1 MEGKTNM
8 SETQRSSGRI
18 GEAMPL
24 RMAIRGLA
32 ISQMLGAACQLGLP
46 DAMGDHDSIG
56 IADLADRLR
65 CHEGA
70 LYRLVRTLAAFGVF
84 AIDAGG
90 AVSHTD
96 VSRELRGDAK
106 APQHLAARFWTLPAV
121 WAAWGKL
128 GEAVRT
134 GQAAFPLAN
143 DGRTFFGHLGETPA
157 DQHLFRSFMQSG
169 FAGRHEAV
177 AAALALGEAETVVDV
192 GGGSGALLRAV
203 LGQHH
208 DARGILYDRLEVVAG
223 APAVLDTPGLRGRCN
238 VVGGDFFD
246 AVPTG
251 GTTYLLCW
259 ILHDWPDEAAAAIL
273 RSVRAAMPAGG
284 RLVIVDRLLDAD
296 PGKCDLFDLLED
308 VNMLVLLGGRE
319 RTEAE
324 FNSLMAASGFAPITP
339 VLVQPRFSLL
349 ETHPD
354 RPAADGAQ
362 G

>member
-1 MEGKTNM
+1 MGG
-8 SETQRSSGRI
+8 TQRPPGRI
-18 GEAMPL
+18 GEATPL

-32 ISQMLGAACQLGLP
+32 ISQLLGAACQLGLP
-46 DAMGDHDSIG
+46 DAVEAHDSVG
-56 IADLADRLR
+56 ITDLADRLR
-65 CHEGA
+65 CHHGT
-70 LYRLVRTLAAFGVF
+70 LHRLVRTLAAFGVF
-84 AIDAGG
+84 AIDAQGT
-90 AVSHTD
+90 VSHTGA
-96 VSRELRGDAK
+96 SRALRGDAE
-106 APQHLAARFWTLPAV
+106 APQHLAARFWMLPAV

-128 GEAVRT
+128 GEAVRI
-134 GQAAFPLAN
+134 GEAAFPLAN
-143 DGRTFFGHLGETPA
+143 SGQTFFGHLGKTPA

-177 AAALALGEAETVVDV
+177 ASALALAEAETVVDV

-203 LGQHH
+203 LGRYP
-208 DARGILYDRLEVVAG
+208 DARGILYDCPEVVAG
-223 APAVLDTPGLRGRCN
+223 APAVLDVPDLRRRCD
-238 VVGGDFFD
+238 VVGGDFFH
-246 AVPTG
+246 AVPAG

-296 PGKCDLFDLLED
+296 PGKCDAFDLLED

-324 FNSLMAASGFAPITP
+324 FNALMAASGFAPITP
-339 VLVQPRFSLL
+339 ILVQPRFSLL
-349 ETHPD
+349 ETRPD
-354 RPAADGAQ
+354 SPATGDAQ